1 MTSLANGFRSWILS
15 RASLLTHVVEGCTVE
30 SLDDEHV
37 RIATEKATANV
48 NFYELDPGAPEIVEL
63 NIVPADDPDNP
74 TFFLHFEMD
83 DLDHANQL
91 FDELTETLSQLTVQ
105 RTTRIL
111 LSCTTGLTT
120 SFFAQKLAEIAAT
133 LLLDYEFEAK
143 PIVQALEVA
152 GEYEVVIYG
161 AAGAHE
167 ARRAA
172 QEGLDDGGRPRPRV
186 GLPLVAALPWRLPR
200 KSMWLSTCCPTWTS
214 LRVSSRAGFPKAPSP
229 SWCTC
234 ATTTSACWWGSTPSA

>member
-1 MTSLANGFRSWILS
+1 
-15 RASLLTHVVEGCTVE
+15 VE

-48 NFYELDPGAPEIVEL
+48 NFYELDPGATEIVEL

-83 DLDHANQL
+83 DLDHAKQL

-111 LSCTTGLTT
+111 LSCTSGLTT

-133 LLLDYEFEAK
+133 LSLDYEFEAK

-152 GEYEVVIYG
+152 GEYEAVMLAPQVHMRRDELLGKGWTTEG
-161 AAGAHE
+161 ALDPRAGLPHVLHYRGGSRGNLCGCRPAARHGRACGRARALASRGHRPRAGA
-167 ARRAA
+167 RA
-172 QEGLDDGGRPRPRV
+172 
-186 GLPLVAALPWRLPR
+186 RLPR
-200 KSMWLSTCCPTWTS
+200 A
-214 LRVSSRAGFPKAPSP
+214 RAGGGVRPLRERPAQG
-229 SWCTC
+229 WY
-234 ATTTSACWWGSTPSA
+234 

>member
-1 MTSLANGFRSWILS
+1 MTCLANGFRSWILS

-83 DLDHANQL
+83 DLDHAKQL

-111 LSCTTGLTT
+111 LSCT
-120 SFFAQKLAEIAAT
+120 S
-133 LLLDYEFEAK
+133 
-143 PIVQALEVA
+143 
-152 GEYEVVIYG
+152 
-161 AAGAHE
+161 
-167 ARRAA
+167 
-172 QEGLDDGGRPRPRV
+172 
-186 GLPLVAALPWRLPR
+186 
-200 KSMWLSTCCPTWTS
+200 
-214 LRVSSRAGFPKAPSP
+214 
-229 SWCTC
+229 
-234 ATTTSACWWGSTPSA
+234 